1 MDIFGPTLTLFSRTA
16 ATIQLKRKLGF
27 TDSIV
32 YEKSG
37 DIGGTWN
44 HNRYPGAACDIP
56 LSLYSYSVSSST
68 TARVSKLPR

>member
-1 MDIFGPTLTLFSRTA
+1 MGAGFSGLA

-32 YEKSG
+32 YEKSH

-56 LSLYSYSVSSST
+56 LSLYSYSVSL
-68 TARVSKLPR
+68 ARPRSPWRDSEY